1 MNRRRVALPVLLLI
15 IAPFIARA
23 VMIGHCPG
31 LKKLIDTADAIVVL
45 RIDRHLSD
53 FGSPTLY
60 STHECYIYQTL
71 KGDIPTNA
79 RINLQLMNT
88 EGSFATPYAQGSTH
102 LMFLMKKARED
113 EPTEYRTL
121 TFKGAQTLLSPL
133 GQEKVPEGKTIE
145 DKVKK
150 LIKNAIAY
158 QAKEHEKRQA
168 FLKSL
173 LSEKEAAEPPA
184 PPPATAPSTSR
195 PAQRSAAG
203 PSPAP

>member
-1 MNRRRVALPVLLLI
+1 MNRRGVAVVALLLI
-15 IAPFIARA
+15 IAPVIARA
-23 VMIGHCPG
+23 VPIGHCPG
-31 LKKLIDTADAIVVL
+31 LKKLIGTADAIVVL

-53 FGSPTLY
+53 FGSSTFY

-71 KGDIPTNA
+71 KGDIPKNT

-88 EGSFATPYAQGSTH
+88 EGSFATPYAHGSTH
-102 LMFLMKKARED
+102 LMFLMKRASED

-133 GQEKVPEGKTIE
+133 GHEQVPAGKTIE
-145 DKVKK
+145 DKVKT

-158 QAKEHEKRQA
+158 QAKEHEKRQK

-173 LSEKEAAEPPA
+173 LEEKEAAEP
-184 PPPATAPSTSR
+184 
-195 PAQRSAAG
+195 SAERDGEDA
-203 PSPAP
+203 AR